1 MALIRCFIA
10 IELPGELKKELAEL
24 ITLLKRRSPSI
35 MRWVDPQGIHIT
47 LKFLGEVS
55 EELIVEIESAM
66 DESVKGVHP
75 FQLEI
80 GGTGAFPNMN
90 RPELIW
96 VGVKGEMEKL
106 VALHTKIEDNME
118 LLGFPKEK
126 RPYSPHLTLGR
137 VRNEAP
143 DFDRQR
149 LGKLISSS
157 TFTSLVPMKVT
168 AIHLIR
174 SQLTQPGPIYT
185 VLKTAKLMGDKP
197 EK

>member
-35 MRWVDPQGIHIT
+35 LRWVDPQGIHIT
-47 LKFLGEVS
+47 LQFFGEVS
-55 EELIVEIESAM
+55 EELIEEIELSM
-66 DESVKGVHP
+66 VESVKDVHP
-75 FQLEI
+75 FQLEV
-80 GGTGAFPNMN
+80 GGTGAFPNLN

-118 LLGFPKEK
+118 LLGFPRE
-126 RPYSPHLTLGR
+126 RRAYSPHLTLAR

-143 DFDRQR
+143 DFDWQR
-149 LGKLISSS
+149 LGKLISTT
-157 TFTSLVPMKVT
+157 TFTSIVPVKVKEV
-168 AIHLIR
+168 HLIK
-174 SQLTQPGPIYT
+174 SQLTPAGAVYT
-185 VLKTAKLMGDKP
+185 VMKTIPLS
-197 EK
+197 